1 MKFDALTAYQLNP
14 QVIEVWKQAYGEE
27 LLPVQEQAVHR
38 GVLMGKSLVVF
49 SPTSSGK
56 TFVGEMAAARGALA
70 GGRVF
75 YLVPLKA
82 LAEEKFEQFRSR
94 YGPLG
99 ASVVLSTRDHS
110 QYDAAI
116 TREKFHIC
124 VAVYEKLQ
132 SLLVS
137 RSDLIEGVG
146 LVVVDELQMIADPT
160 RGGKLEVLLTKI
172 RQAQKKPQFLGLSAV
187 LEKGAPL
194 AEWLG
199 AELLVD
205 KTRPVELKKGVVLG
219 DTFQFRE
226 HNSGRAGEERI
237 LSGTE
242 ENSDELGLEVVRE
255 LAVSKKE
262 SVLIFVPDVASTIAS
277 AKRIAGHLSLPPA
290 RKALE
295 TLGSLERS
303 ALQGALVECLSH
315 SVAFHNAELPR
326 EYRLLVERAF
336 RTGEIRVLVA
346 TSTLAMG
353 MNLPVDNV
361 ILSPRKWIM
370 DPSYRRWRLVPLT
383 KHEFEN
389 MAGRAGRLGL
399 SRRPG
404 RAMFVETSYIESE
417 VLKKRYL
424 DREFEELLPA
434 LAGQPLEEQVL
445 NLVASKVARSRQELA
460 DFLLGSYSGWLYWSK
475 EVGREAF
482 SLEVGKAVDR
492 CLAGEVFRPARRSPD
507 GNRDEGGKRHLPAPP
522 PAQQA
527 RQAGPESEELE
538 ATDLGVVAAS
548 KGLFVETAIRMARWA
563 REYRDREPHDLEVLL
578 FLSSTRDG
586 QEFYVRFDLSEV
598 RDNVY
603 GHLLCET
610 AERLRLKESP
620 VVRPYLEPPRRLERE
635 EAAAV
640 KRALIALDWI
650 EEQEIEALEA
660 HYKVWAGAIAR
671 VAEDLGWLV
680 DALREVAAT
689 CGWSEERRRE
699 LRTLSI
705 RLGLGVRSELAQLL
719 PEKIPGIGRGYLSR
733 LYQGGFRER
742 REVLEATEADLAKA
756 LGNRRA
762 ATILYGHLH
771 GAEPQ
776 TEGVDLLAKATA
788 SWLKGRRKP
797 PVAPRAADKEAVR
810 LAVEPPRTKPTVRL
824 VLRSIPGRRG
834 RFRILADGRE
844 VSIRAREFEIA
855 LLFARALKRRQPWVP
870 SKRIASHS
878 ATARKA
884 LCRFREV
891 FAQALGVHP
900 ERLFEQDGAGRYRL
914 TLHPDEVRVQMRKK
928 GSLRATARPQLV
940 Q

>member
-14 QVIEVWKQAYGEE
+14 RVIEAWKRAYGEE

-116 TREKFHIC
+116 TQEKFHIC

-219 DTFQFRE
+219 GTFQFCE

-237 LSGTE
+237 LSDTE
-242 ENSDELGLEVVRE
+242 ENPDQLALEVVRE

-262 SVLIFVPDVASTIAS
+262 SVLVFVPDVASTIAS
-277 AKRIAGHLSLPPA
+277 AKQIAGHLSLPPA

-336 RTGEIRVLVA
+336 RAGEIRVLVA

-383 KHEFEN
+383 KQEFEN

-445 NLVASKVARSRQELA
+445 NLVASRVARSRQELA

-492 CLAGEVFRPARRSPD
+492 CLAGELFR
-507 GNRDEGGKRHLPAPP
+507 KKH
-522 PAQQA
+522 
-527 RQAGPESEELE
+527 PESEELE

-578 FLSSTRDG
+578 FSSSTRDG
-586 QEFYVRFDLSEV
+586 EQFYVRFDLSEV

-603 GHLLCET
+603 GHLLRET

-635 EAAAV
+635 EAAVV

-650 EEQEIEALEA
+650 EEQDIEALEA

-689 CGWSEERRRE
+689 CGWSEERRKE
-699 LRTLSI
+699 LQTLSI
-705 RLGLGVRSELAQLL
+705 RLGLGVRSELAHLL
-719 PEKIPGIGRGYLSR
+719 PTKIPGIGRGYLRR

-742 REVLEATEADLAKA
+742 REVLAATEAELVKA
-756 LGNRRA
+756 LANRRA
-762 ATILYGHLH
+762 AATLYARLH
-771 GAEPQ
+771 GEEPAAESLEPM
-776 TEGVDLLAKATA
+776 AKAPE
-788 SWLKGRRKP
+788 RRRSALP
-797 PVAPRAADKEAVR
+797 QAPETQRSPSKKAAR
-810 LAVEPPRTKPTVRL
+810 PSPRL
-824 VLRSIPGRRG
+824 VLRKLPDGRG
-834 RFRILADGRE
+834 RFRILAGGRE
-844 VSIRAREFEIA
+844 VSIRARDFEIA
-855 LLFARALKRRQPWVP
+855 MLFSRARKSKKQWVP
-870 SKRIASHS
+870 LERISSHS

-891 FAQALGVHP
+891 FAQALDITP
-900 ERLFEQDGAGRYRL
+900 EALLEHDGAGRYRWA
-914 TLHPDEVRVQMRKK
+914 
-928 GSLRATARPQLV
+928 LRPEEIRLDPRPASRTAARAMM
-940 Q
+940 